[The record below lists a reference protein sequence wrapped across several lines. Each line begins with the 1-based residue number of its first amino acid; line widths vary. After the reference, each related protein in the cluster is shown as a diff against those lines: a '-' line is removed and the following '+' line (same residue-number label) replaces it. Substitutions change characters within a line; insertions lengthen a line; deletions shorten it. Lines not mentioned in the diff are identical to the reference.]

1 MKELNIKKFDLNR
14 LNLKKLELGEN
25 KLVLKKTTYEGPIV
39 QDGRLIGKDGKPTGT
54 KGDMYTKVIM
64 DHILQDGTLDHNPR
78 PHYEDFYEGATYD
91 KVNNVVTTKEGNI
104 INIGEKES
112 VHEKENGVEIWTPA
126 HTLSVN
132 TGVECTYDLSKG
144 ETPMITLRP
153 IAAKTGCKEILLIYQ
168 KESSDLVVFDEMLG
182 IRTWDD
188 NKPASENE
196 IHNWWK
202 DWAVRDENG
211 DYVLNENNHPDIFNC
226 YGGTT
231 KKRHMLHRY
240 VIDVIKG
247 SIEKGIKPN
256 PDCRRL
262 IACLWQYEDFEKPH
276 GLKPCA
282 FLTIWNVRHGWDGK
296 DYLDMTLIQRS
307 SDFGTAGCINQV
319 QYADLLIMV
328 AREVGMEPGYF
339 TWKPINV
346 QIYDRHIDQAI
357 EMLEREPVDGIDA
370 TIKLNE
376 NATSFDEMTADDIKI
391 LDKEAIQKIKTKN
404 PQLKFQLGI

>member
-25 KLVLKKTTYEGPIV
+25 ELVLKKTTYEGPIV

-64 DHILQDGTLDHNPR
+64 NHILQDGTLDHNPR

-91 KVNNVVTTKEGNI
+91 KENNVVTTKEGNI

-153 IAAKTGCKEILLIYQ
+153 IAAKTGCKEILLVYQ

-247 SIEKGIKPN
+247 NIEKGIKPN

-282 FLTIWNVRHGWDGK
+282 FLTIWNVRHGWDEK

-404 PQLKFQLGI
+404 PQLRFQLGI

>member
-25 KLVLKKTTYEGPIV
+25 ELVLKKTTYEGPIV

-91 KVNNVVTTKEGNI
+91 KENNVVTTKEGNI

-153 IAAKTGCKEILLIYQ
+153 IAAKTGCKEVLLVYQ

-247 SIEKGIKPN
+247 NIEKGIKPN

-262 IACLWQYEDFEKPH
+262 IVCLWQYEDFEKPH

-282 FLTIWNVRHGWDGK
+282 FLTIWNVRHGWDEK